1 MAETK
6 KELTKE
12 IVESYGVLSTS
23 SSGWTKEL
31 NKVSWNGKD
40 AKYDLR
46 EWDPTHEKVGKGVT
60 LTEEEF
66 QELKN
71 IISNM

>member
-31 NKVSWNGKD
+31 NKVSWNGNE

>member
-6 KELTKE
+6 RELTKE

-31 NKVSWNGKD
+31 NKVSWNGKE

>member
-23 SSGWTKEL
+23 FSGWTKEL
-31 NKVSWNGKD
+31 NKVSWNGKE

>member
-31 NKVSWNGKD
+31 NKVSWNGNE

-46 EWDPTHEKVGKGVT
+46 EWDPTHEKVGKGIT

>member
-31 NKVSWNGKD
+31 NKVSWNGKE